1 VLAGS
6 KVPSISI
13 KIDIFKHDGKWLI
26 KHTYRISKAM
36 PAEEHPWR
44 HHTTAQSQGGTSK
57 KETCWGKKKNG
68 KTQDEEFKQNRRTGL
83 EEMEC

>member
-1 VLAGS
+1 
-6 KVPSISI
+6 
-13 KIDIFKHDGKWLI
+13 
-26 KHTYRISKAM
+26 M

-68 KTQDEEFKQNRRTGL
+68 KTQDEEFKQNRGKQL